1 MIRLDQVG
9 FSYRDGQPVLSEV
22 SVEIPAGLTLL
33 LGPNGCGKSTLLKIA
48 AGVEQP
54 DQGRVEVDGRD
65 LWTDEA
71 EARRT
76 LAYVPEQ
83 PDLTPYA
90 TVREIL
96 GLVCR
101 LRGEPRQAAEQALA
115 LVGLDR
121 LAHRSVREL
130 SMGQRRRAVL
140 AAARIGTPAHL
151 LLDEPLEAMDR
162 GAREDILA
170 WIGNRLAAG
179 AAVVVVSHDIEPFA
193 PLADRAFTVRDGRC
207 LSSGELPGD
216 PGERMVVLE
225 RLARGTALTPSP
237 SPGRT
242 PGPPGE
248 GGV

>member
-1 MIRLDQVG
+1 MIRLEKVR
-9 FSYRDGQPVLSEV
+9 FSYRDGQPVLAEV
-22 SVEIPAGLTLL
+22 SVAIPAGLTLL

-54 DQGRVEVDGRD
+54 DQGRVEVDGHD

-101 LRGEPRQAAEQALA
+101 LRGEPRQSAEQALA

-170 WIGNRLAAG
+170 WIGDRLAAG
-179 AAVVVVSHDIEPFA
+179 ATVVVVSHDIEPFA

-207 LSSGELPGD
+207 VSSGALPGD

-225 RLARGTALTPSP
+225 RLARGAAL
-237 SPGRT
+237 
-242 PGPPGE
+242 
-248 GGV
+248 

>member
-1 MIRLDQVG
+1 MIRFEGVG
-9 FSYRDGQPVLSEV
+9 FSYRDGQPVLSEI
-22 SVEIPAGLTLL
+22 SLEIPAGLTLL

-48 AGVEQP
+48 AGVERP

-65 LWTDEA
+65 LWIEEA

-101 LRGEPRQAAEQALA
+101 LRGEPRQAAERALE

-170 WIGNRLAAG
+170 WIDSRLAAG

-193 PLADRAFTVRDGRC
+193 PSADRAFTVKDSRC
-207 LSSGELPGD
+207 LGAGELPLN
-216 PGERMVVLE
+216 PGERMGLLE
-225 RLARGTALTPSP
+225 RLARGQP
-237 SPGRT
+237 
-242 PGPPGE
+242 
-248 GGV
+248 

>member
-1 MIRLDQVG
+1 MIRLDKVS
-9 FSYRDGQPVLSEV
+9 FSYLDAEPVLADV
-22 SVEIPAGLTLL
+22 TVEIPSGLTLL
-33 LGPNGCGKSTLLKIA
+33 LGRNGCGKSTLLKMA
-48 AGVEQP
+48 AGVERP
-54 DQGRVEVDGRD
+54 DHGRVEVDGRD
-65 LWTDEA
+65 LWAQEE

-101 LRGEPRQAAEQALA
+101 LRSEPVRAAEDAIS
-115 LVGLDR
+115 LVGLDG

-140 AAARIGTPAHL
+140 AAARIGTPDHL

-170 WIGNRLAAG
+170 WLESRLTAG
-179 AAVVVVSHDIEPFA
+179 ATVIVVSHDIEPFA
-193 PLADRAFTVRDGRC
+193 ARADRALTVRDGRC
-207 LSSGELPGD
+207 LDAGKLPRE
-216 PGERMVVLE
+216 PRERMALLE
-225 RLARGTALTPSP
+225 RLARSQ
-237 SPGRT
+237 
-242 PGPPGE
+242 
-248 GGV
+248 